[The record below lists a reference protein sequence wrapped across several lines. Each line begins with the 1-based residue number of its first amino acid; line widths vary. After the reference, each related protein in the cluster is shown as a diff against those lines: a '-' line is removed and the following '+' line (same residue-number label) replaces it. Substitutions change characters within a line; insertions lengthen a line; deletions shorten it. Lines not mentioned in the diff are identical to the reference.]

1 MKSYT
6 LNTVLS
12 ARTDKFVHH
21 GRHTGLY
28 LRSVNVNNI
37 LRSYDTNQE
46 ICSSC
51 QTCFFLAKVLTT

>member
-21 GRHTGLY
+21 GRHIGLY
-28 LRSVNVNNI
+28 LRSVNANNI
-37 LRSYDTNQE
+37 LRSYIRYKSRNLLKL
-46 ICSSC
+46 SNM
-51 QTCFFLAKVLTT
+51 FLLS